1 MSDKPAFTFSA
12 REKRGDKPCEDYDLL
27 MKIAVARYGEEPQW
41 TGPVASA
48 LMKHRTAQVQLMLDA
63 IEQVLPD
70 MAAAI
75 QYAVGLE
82 KRIAEAN
89 FALALIQQS
98 VNEIVDGKARGH
110 D

>member
-1 MSDKPAFTFSA
+1 MSEKPDFTFSA

-63 IEQVLPD
+63 IETVLPD

-75 QYAVGLE
+75 QYAVQIEQQL
-82 KRIAEAN
+82 AESN
-89 FALALIQQS
+89 LALALIQQGIKD
-98 VNEIVDGKARGH
+98 IVDGKERKS
-110 D
+110 

>member
-1 MSDKPAFTFSA
+1 
-12 REKRGDKPCEDYDLL
+12 
-27 MKIAVARYGEEPQW
+27 
-41 TGPVASA
+41 
-48 LMKHRTAQVQLMLDA
+48 
-63 IEQVLPD
+63 